1 MAEIIF
7 TSDAGQSLRGL
18 LEARPHAGLFILY
31 AEGIGEKLLGSLNV
45 PDIIDSAV
53 LIPVPQGEEH
63 KSLATAEGI
72 WQQMLDNGAMRNSL
86 IVNIGGGMTTDLGGF
101 AAACYMRSVPYI
113 NIPTTLLADVD
124 ASTGGKTGVNFGGVK
139 NIIGAF
145 HAPEA
150 TIISPQFLGTL
161 PEEEILS
168 GWAEM
173 LKHALLT
180 DGKTLASYLQTDPL
194 RLHGEAWLPLIR
206 ESVAFKRGVTHADP
220 RESGLRKCLNLGH
233 TVGHA
238 VEAIFAPVYGLRHGH
253 AVAFGLVTAL
263 VLSRLRL
270 DFPSAQLHQ
279 FASAVKELYPV
290 VPLNCDQYEKVL
302 ALMHHDKKNRGD
314 GLIHFVLL
322 QAPGTPELNVP
333 ASDEEIKT
341 ALDITRDLLH

>member
-18 LEARPHAGLFILY
+18 LEGRSHAGLFILY

-45 PDIIDSAV
+45 SDILDSAV
-53 LIPVPQGEEH
+53 LIPVPQGEKH
-63 KSLATAEGI
+63 KSPATAQGI

-113 NIPTTLLADVD
+113 NIPTTLLSDVD
-124 ASTGGKTGVNFGGVK
+124 ASTGGKTGVNLGGVK

-145 HAPEA
+145 YAPLA
-150 TIISPQFLGTL
+150 TIISPQFLATL
-161 PEEEILS
+161 PAEEILS

-180 DGKTLASYLQTDPL
+180 DGETLARYLQTDPL
-194 RLHGEAWLPLIR
+194 RLHDADWLPLIR
-206 ESVAFKRGVTHADP
+206 ESVAFKRSVTEADP

-233 TVGHA
+233 TAGHA
-238 VEAIFAPVYGLRHGH
+238 VEAIFAPVNGLRHGN

-279 FASAVKELYPV
+279 FAAAIKGLYPA
-290 VPLNCDQYEKVL
+290 VPLECSQYDKLL

-322 QAPGTPELNVP
+322 RTPGAPELNVP
-333 ASDEEIKT
+333 VSDDEIKT